1 MKKIFIGFMLLLA
14 VLPLRGQGRVT
25 ERTYVATDKEVY
37 VAGDRIWCSVF
48 CVNPAGQLSDV
59 SRLACLELHG
69 PDFLAATARISLE
82 GGRGAGY
89 VDLPV
94 SLPTGNYRLIAYTAQ
109 NRAEK
114 GYDFEGIA
122 PKTLSVFNVLTAE
135 RIPDGVEVVSPEEY
149 AQRSE
154 KSSAQAAGEVE
165 LRWDGDG
172 VTLVN
177 RSGKDVSLSLSVYH
191 DDGIAAPANPGIATF
206 LTGVR
211 RTSEPVFDN
220 AVLPDFEGEVILG
233 RVVGYHPDKAAELA
247 GKYAFISSPSD
258 KSDLYAAPIREDGSL
273 TFFTA
278 GIYGEKECICEIEG
292 IDPRLECH
300 VELLSPYVNAAVK
313 PAAPLL
319 LSASLGEALRARSV
333 TMQLER
339 RFAADTLQ
347 ERLPRR
353 ADGLFDEN
361 AVVRY
366 ILDDYTRFTTM
377 EEVLVEIIPELR
389 IRRGDNGNRTIQVRL
404 SDAPTNPVFSTG
416 QTLMLLDG
424 VPVFD
429 QQKILDYDPLLVAS
443 VDVYPLTHFIGN
455 RVFEGV
461 VNFVT
466 YKHNLPSFKF
476 DENARVV
483 DYQGVCIPMSAT
495 GNLLA
500 EERDYPDFR
509 QTIYWHPLL
518 TVPANGTL
526 RVECRSPRYEGR
538 FQAVAEGIS
547 ADGTPVR
554 AETSFSTK

>member
-1 MKKIFIGFMLLLA
+1 M
-14 VLPLRGQGRVT
+14 
-25 ERTYVATDKEVY
+25 
-37 VAGDRIWCSVF
+37 
-48 CVNPAGQLSDV
+48 
-59 SRLACLELHG
+59 
-69 PDFLAATARISLE
+69 
-82 GGRGAGY
+82 
-89 VDLPV
+89 
-94 SLPTGNYRLIAYTAQ
+94 
-109 NRAEK
+109 
-114 GYDFEGIA
+114 
-122 PKTLSVFNVLTAE
+122 
-135 RIPDGVEVVSPEEY
+135 
-149 AQRSE
+149 
-154 KSSAQAAGEVE
+154 
-165 LRWDGDG
+165 
-172 VTLVN
+172 TLVN